1 MPLLEVQGLTKRF
14 GGLRALDGVDLAVE
28 EGAIHGLIGPNGAGK
43 TTFCNIVTGVF
54 GPTAGDIL
62 LDGRS
67 IAGRKPHQVTRAGIA
82 RTFQNIRLFRAMTA
96 LENVMVG
103 LDARHH
109 AGVLEAVVRTP
120 RLRREETEGLGSAR
134 ELLDRMGIAAMANQ
148 LAGNLSYGDQRRV
161 EIARALGTGPRLLLL
176 DEPTAGMNP
185 AEKAGLTALIRRV
198 RSSGVTI
205 LLIEH
210 DMKVV
215 MGLCELITV
224 LDFGVRIAQG
234 PPEQVQQ
241 DPKVIEA
248 YLGRGA
254 VAKPAEPGA

>member
-1 MPLLEVQGLTKRF
+1 MPLLDVRRLTKRF
-14 GGLRALDGVDLAVE
+14 GGLRALHAVDLAVA
-28 EGAIHGLIGPNGAGK
+28 EGEIHGLIGPNGAGK
-43 TTFCNIVTGVF
+43 TTFFNLVTGVF
-54 GPTAGDIL
+54 APTEGDIA

-148 LAGNLSYGDQRRV
+148 LAG
-161 EIARALGTGPRLLLL
+161 
-176 DEPTAGMNP
+176 
-185 AEKAGLTALIRRV
+185 
-198 RSSGVTI
+198 
-205 LLIEH
+205 
-210 DMKVV
+210 
-215 MGLCELITV
+215 
-224 LDFGVRIAQG
+224 
-234 PPEQVQQ
+234 
-241 DPKVIEA
+241 
-248 YLGRGA
+248 
-254 VAKPAEPGA
+254 